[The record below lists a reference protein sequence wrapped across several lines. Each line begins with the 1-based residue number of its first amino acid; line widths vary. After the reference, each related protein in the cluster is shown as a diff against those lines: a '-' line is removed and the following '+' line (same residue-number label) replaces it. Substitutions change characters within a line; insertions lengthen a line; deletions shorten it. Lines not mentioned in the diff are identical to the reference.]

1 MPVYFRAMRVTL
13 RKELDAQHT
22 GMKLPASYLDLREN
36 PAAVEQIE
44 PARLHRPLRGFLS
57 ALNSEETVYA
67 TVACRT
73 WEKTEAEAEPEF
85 GSSVDVVFATQRQNF
100 ERKRFESLASGLRDL
115 LEQEP
120 GGEHLAAEIRVL
132 DCSSRD
138 SRNPSYVLRLSLTG
152 RGSTPQQAELR
163 WGLGIAHLQQAL
175 LYLSRSLRHQQA
187 SAN

>member
-1 MPVYFRAMRVTL
+1 MRVTL
-13 RKELDAQHT
+13 RMEPDSEQP
-22 GMKLPASYLDLREN
+22 GSMPGASHIDLRDD
-36 PAAVEQIE
+36 PAAIEQIE

-57 ALNSEETVYA
+57 ALNSEETIYA

-73 WEKTEAEAEPEF
+73 WEKTEAGSDSEF
-85 GSSVDVVFATQRQNF
+85 ASSVDAVFAAQRQNF

-120 GGEHLAAEIRVL
+120 GGEHLAAELRVL
-132 DCSSRD
+132 DCTPCE
-138 SRNPSYVLRLSLTG
+138 SRNPSYALRLTLTG

-163 WGLGIAHLQQAL
+163 WGLGIAHLQQAM

-187 SAN
+187 RAN